1 MFWRSSAK
9 RREPASSSGF
19 VVCLHC
25 TVSILARCCNGP
37 YIHTSRFLFQKK
49 ICFSLMPLKTKKK
62 EKIRNSLFP
71 SSSSSKFIFYFSFK
85 KKINKRIKI
94 QMADETPCL
103 TVDIMTDHTSRISD
117 SILTALT
124 VLSCPIHE
132 VCYIKTHISF
142 VYLFEKD
149 IM

>member
-1 MFWRSSAK
+1 
-9 RREPASSSGF
+9 
-19 VVCLHC
+19 
-25 TVSILARCCNGP
+25 
-37 YIHTSRFLFQKK
+37 
-49 ICFSLMPLKTKKK
+49 
-62 EKIRNSLFP
+62 
-71 SSSSSKFIFYFSFK
+71 
-85 KKINKRIKI
+85 
-94 QMADETPCL
+94 MADETPCL